1 MELKNTS
8 LTLPIVKK
16 NCEHVFHLY
25 SLYHPKRGVIIKQLK
40 EKKIEVKIYYPAP
53 IHLMKAYKD
62 FNKTKNSNLKMTEK
76 VSKGIFSLP
85 LYPNLKYKQA
95 YKITKILKNIL
106 KNL

>member
-62 FNKTKNSNLKMTEK
+62 FNKTKNSNWLVFPHVFLGYKMRNCGFCFFLDFL
-76 VSKGIFSLP
+76 S
-85 LYPNLKYKQA
+85 
-95 YKITKILKNIL
+95 KILQAKQTFE
-106 KNL
+106 